1 MQVVCWSRRPWEESI
16 EIVMIEKITCGTPV
30 VAVCGRGVPELD
42 IGGVTGLVCEGPDDV
57 AGAIERTRTVGPE
70 NVNTARFG
78 SSYGQTDQ
86 EVARHAAA
94 SRMTMPQVVKAFEL
108 QRNPIGTGG
117 RGASP

>member
-30 VAVCGRGVPELD
+30 VAVCGRGVPELS
-42 IGGVTGLVCEGPDDV
+42 IGGATGLVCDWPDDV
-57 AGAIERTRTVGPE
+57 AGAIERTRTVGR
-70 NVNTARFG
+70 AIFSAGRFG
-78 SSYGQTDQ
+78 SGYEQTDQ

-108 QRNPIGTGG
+108 QRNPIGTGD
-117 RGASP
+117 RRTSP